1 MKTTEMLKRIQ
12 TLLNTRVELEDK
24 KLDNGTVISA
34 DEFAE
39 GQPVFI
45 VTEDERIPMPI
56 GEYMMEDGSMLVV
69 EEEGVIA
76 AIKAADEAEEE
87 EVVEE
92 EEAKVEEEMSNDVKE
107 PKKVVESTVVETH
120 FSEEQ
125 KSELVE
131 TILSSVNPLI
141 EELQNKVNEL
151 EAKLSVEEVEEVQ
164 EEVQEEVEEKLS
176 ADVKEEQLSKTF
188 KHSPEVKGE
197 QARPRF
203 NNGRV
208 ANTTLQR
215 VFQRISNK

>member
-1 MKTTEMLKRIQ
+1 MLKRIQ
-12 TLLNTRVELEDK
+12 TLLNTRVELEDR

-56 GEYMMEDGSMLVV
+56 GEYQMEDGSMLVV

-87 EVVEE
+87 EVVVEE
-92 EEAKVEEEMSNDVKE
+92 EVVEEEMSEVKE

-120 FSEEQ
+120 FSDEQ

-131 TILSSVNPLI
+131 AILSSVNPLI
-141 EELQNKVNEL
+141 EELQNKVSEL
-151 EAKLSVEEVEEVQ
+151 EAKLSVEEVE
-164 EEVQEEVEEKLS
+164 
-176 ADVKEEQLSKTF
+176 VKEEVVEEPKQELSKAF
-188 KHSPEVKGE
+188 KHTPEVKSE
-197 QARPRF
+197 KKKVLFSQNRTLTTF
-203 NNGRV
+203 DRV
-208 ANTTLQR
+208 LSK
-215 VFQRISNK
+215 ISNK

>member
-12 TLLNTRVELEDK
+12 TLLNTRVELEDR

-56 GEYMMEDGSMLVV
+56 GEYQMEDGSVLVV
-69 EEEGVIA
+69 DEEGVIA

-87 EVVEE
+87 EEVVEE
-92 EEAKVEEEMSNDVKE
+92 EATVEEEMSEVQE

-120 FSEEQ
+120 FSDEQ

-131 TILSSVNPLI
+131 AILSSVNPLI
-141 EELQNKVNEL
+141 EELQNKVSEL
-151 EAKLSVEEVEEVQ
+151 EAKLSVEVQ
-164 EEVQEEVEEKLS
+164 EEVVEEPKQ
-176 ADVKEEQLSKTF
+176 ELSKAF
-188 KHSPEVKGE
+188 KHTPEVKSE
-197 QARPRF
+197 KKKVLFSQNRTLTTF
-203 NNGRV
+203 DRV
-208 ANTTLQR
+208 LSK
-215 VFQRISNK
+215 ISNK

>member
-1 MKTTEMLKRIQ
+1 MKPSEMLKRIQ
-12 TLLNTRVELEDK
+12 TLLNTRVELEDR
-24 KLDNGTVISA
+24 KLDNGTVIFA
-34 DEFAE
+34 EEFAE

-45 VTEDERIPMPI
+45 VTEDERIPMPV

-76 AIKAADEAEEE
+76 SISAEAEEEVE

-92 EEAKVEEEMSNDVKE
+92 EAQVEEEMSEVKE
-107 PKKVVESTVVETH
+107 PKKVVESTVIETH

-131 TILSSVNPLI
+131 AILSSVNPLI
-141 EELQNKVNEL
+141 EELQNKVSEL
-151 EAKLSVEEVEEVQ
+151 EVKLSVEEVKEEVVEENLSAQ
-164 EEVQEEVEEKLS
+164 EEK
-176 ADVKEEQLSKTF
+176 LSKTF

-197 QARPRF
+197 KVTPKF
-203 NNGRV
+203 HNSRV

-215 VFQRISNK
+215 VFQKISNK

>member
-1 MKTTEMLKRIQ
+1 MLKKIQ
-12 TLLNTRVELEDK
+12 TLLNTRVELEDR

-69 EEEGVIA
+69 EEEGVIG

-87 EVVEE
+87 EVVVEE
-92 EEAKVEEEMSNDVKE
+92 EVVEEEMSEVKE

-120 FSEEQ
+120 FSDEQ

-131 TILSSVNPLI
+131 AILSSVNPLI
-141 EELQNKVNEL
+141 EELQNKVSEL
-151 EAKLSVEEVEEVQ
+151 EAKLSVEEVEVKAE
-164 EEVQEEVEEKLS
+164 EEVVEEKLS
-176 ADVKEEQLSKTF
+176 KAF
-188 KHSPEVKGE
+188 KHTPEVKSE
-197 QARPRF
+197 KKKVLFSQNRTLTTF
-203 NNGRV
+203 DRV
-208 ANTTLQR
+208 LSK
-215 VFQRISNK
+215 ISNK

>member
-1 MKTTEMLKRIQ
+1 MKPSEMLKRIQ
-12 TLLNTRVELEDK
+12 TLLNTRVELEDR
-24 KLDNGTVISA
+24 KLDNGTVIFA
-34 DEFAE
+34 EEFAE

-45 VTEDERIPMPI
+45 VTEDERIPMPV

-76 AIKAADEAEEE
+76 SISAEAEEEVE

-92 EEAKVEEEMSNDVKE
+92 EAQVEEEMSEVKE
-107 PKKVVESTVVETH
+107 PKKVVESTVIETH

-131 TILSSVNPLI
+131 AILSSVNPLI
-141 EELQNKVNEL
+141 EELQNKVSEL
-151 EAKLSVEEVEEVQ
+151 EAKLSVEEEVVEENLSAQ
-164 EEVQEEVEEKLS
+164 EEK
-176 ADVKEEQLSKTF
+176 LSKTF

-197 QARPRF
+197 KVTPKF
-203 NNGRV
+203 HNNRV

-215 VFQRISNK
+215 VFQKISNK

>member
-12 TLLNTRVELEDK
+12 TLLNTRVELEDR

-87 EVVEE
+87 EVVVEE
-92 EEAKVEEEMSNDVKE
+92 EVVEEEMSEVKE

-120 FSEEQ
+120 FSDEQ

-131 TILSSVNPLI
+131 AILSSVNPLI
-141 EELQNKVNEL
+141 EELQNKVSEL
-151 EAKLSVEEVEEVQ
+151 EAKLSVEEVEVQ
-164 EEVQEEVEEKLS
+164 AEEVEEVVEEKLS
-176 ADVKEEQLSKTF
+176 KAF
-188 KHSPEVKGE
+188 KHTPEVKSE
-197 QARPRF
+197 KKKVLFSQNRTLTTF
-203 NNGRV
+203 DRV
-208 ANTTLQR
+208 LSK
-215 VFQRISNK
+215 ISNK

>member
-12 TLLNTRVELEDK
+12 TLLNTRVELEDR

-45 VTEDERIPMPI
+45 VTEDERIPMPV
-56 GEYMMEDGSMLVV
+56 GEYAMEDGSMLVV

-76 AIKAADEAEEE
+76 SIQAADAEEE
-87 EVVEE
+87 VEE
-92 EEAKVEEEMSNDVKE
+92 VEQEVVEEEMSNEVKE

-131 TILSSVNPLI
+131 TILSSVSPLI

-151 EAKLSVEEVEEVQ
+151 ETKLSQEVEE
-164 EEVQEEVEEKLS
+164 EVQVEEKLS
-176 ADVKEEQLSKTF
+176 ADVKEEKLSKTF

>member
-1 MKTTEMLKRIQ
+1 MKPTEMLKRIQ
-12 TLLNTRVELEDK
+12 TLLNTRVELEDR
-24 KLDNGTVISA
+24 KLDNGTVIFA

-45 VTEDERIPMPI
+45 VTEDERIPMPV

-76 AIKAADEAEEE
+76 SINAAEEVVEDEVEEVVE

-92 EEAKVEEEMSNDVKE
+92 EMSEVKE
-107 PKKVVESTVVETH
+107 PKKVVESTVIETH

-131 TILSSVNPLI
+131 AILSSVNPLI
-141 EELQNKVNEL
+141 EELQNKVTEL
-151 EAKLSVEEVEEVQ
+151 EAKLSQEVEVVEEN
-164 EEVQEEVEEKLS
+164 LS
-176 ADVKEEQLSKTF
+176 AQVKEEKLSKTF

-197 QARPRF
+197 KVTPRF
-203 NNGRV
+203 NNARV

>member
-1 MKTTEMLKRIQ
+1 MKPTEMLKRIQ
-12 TLLNTRVELEDK
+12 TLLNTRVELEDR
-24 KLDNGTVISA
+24 KLDNGTVIFA

-45 VTEDERIPMPI
+45 VTEDERIPMPV

-76 AIKAADEAEEE
+76 SINAAEEVVEDEVEEVVE

-92 EEAKVEEEMSNDVKE
+92 EMSEVKE
-107 PKKVVESTVVETH
+107 PKKVVESTVIETH

-131 TILSSVNPLI
+131 AILSSVNPLI
-141 EELQNKVNEL
+141 EELQNKVTEL
-151 EAKLSVEEVEEVQ
+151 EAKLSQEVEVVEEN
-164 EEVQEEVEEKLS
+164 LS
-176 ADVKEEQLSKTF
+176 AEVKEEKLSKTF

-197 QARPRF
+197 KVTPRF
-203 NNGRV
+203 NNARV

>member
-1 MKTTEMLKRIQ
+1 MKPTEMLKRIQ
-12 TLLNTRVELEDK
+12 TLLNTRVELEDR
-24 KLDNGTVISA
+24 KLDNGTVIFA

-45 VTEDERIPMPI
+45 VTEDERIPMPV

-76 AIKAADEAEEE
+76 SINAAEEVVE
-87 EVVEE
+87 DEVEEVEQEVVEE
-92 EEAKVEEEMSNDVKE
+92 EMSEVKE
-107 PKKVVESTVVETH
+107 PKKVVESTVIETH

-131 TILSSVNPLI
+131 AILSSVNPLI
-141 EELQNKVNEL
+141 EELQNKVTEL
-151 EAKLSVEEVEEVQ
+151 EAKLSQEVEVVEEN
-164 EEVQEEVEEKLS
+164 LS
-176 ADVKEEQLSKTF
+176 AEVKEEKLSKTF

-197 QARPRF
+197 KVTPRF
-203 NNGRV
+203 NSGRV

>member
-1 MKTTEMLKRIQ
+1 MLKRIQ

-45 VTEDERIPMPI
+45 VTEDERIPMPV
-56 GEYMMEDGSMLVV
+56 GEYNMEDGSMLVV

-76 AIKAADEAEEE
+76 SISAEAEE

-92 EEAKVEEEMSNDVKE
+92 VEQEVVEEEMSEVKE

-141 EELQNKVNEL
+141 EELQNKVTEL
-151 EAKLSVEEVEEVQ
+151 EAKLSQEEKVEEN
-164 EEVQEEVEEKLS
+164 LS
-176 ADVKEEQLSKTF
+176 ADVKEEKLSKTF

-197 QARPRF
+197 KVTPRF
-203 NNGRV
+203 NSGRV

>member
-12 TLLNTRVELEDK
+12 TLLNTRVELEDR

-45 VTEDERIPMPI
+45 VTEDERIPMPV
-56 GEYMMEDGSMLVV
+56 GEYQMEDGSMLVV

-76 AIKAADEAEEE
+76 AIKSAESEEEEVEEVVE

-92 EEAKVEEEMSNDVKE
+92 EMSEVAE
-107 PKKVVESTVVETH
+107 PKKVVESNIVETH

-131 TILSSVNPLI
+131 AILSSVNPLI
-141 EELQNKVNEL
+141 EELQNKVSEL
-151 EAKLSVEEVEEVQ
+151 EAKLSAEAEVKAEEEVVEQPKQ
-164 EEVQEEVEEKLS
+164 E
-176 ADVKEEQLSKTF
+176 LSKAF
-188 KHSPEVKGE
+188 KHTPEVKSE
-197 QARPRF
+197 KKQIMFSQNRTLTTF
-203 NNGRV
+203 DRV
-208 ANTTLQR
+208 LSK
-215 VFQRISNK
+215 ISNK

>member
-12 TLLNTRVELEDK
+12 TLLNTRVELEDR

-56 GEYMMEDGSMLVV
+56 GEYVMEDGSMLVV

-76 AIKAADEAEEE
+76 AIKSAEAEEE
-87 EVVEE
+87 EVEEVVEE
-92 EEAKVEEEMSNDVKE
+92 EAQVEEEMSEVKE
-107 PKKVVESTVVETH
+107 PKKVVESNIVETH

-131 TILSSVNPLI
+131 AILSSVNPLI
-141 EELQNKVNEL
+141 EELQNKVSEL
-151 EAKLSVEEVEEVQ
+151 EAKLSAEEVAEVEVKAEEEVKVEEPKQ
-164 EEVQEEVEEKLS
+164 E
-176 ADVKEEQLSKTF
+176 LSKAF
-188 KHSPEVKGE
+188 KHTPEVKSE
-197 QARPRF
+197 KKKIQFSQNRTLTTF
-203 NNGRV
+203 DRV
-208 ANTTLQR
+208 LSK
-215 VFQRISNK
+215 ISNK

>member
-92 EEAKVEEEMSNDVKE
+92 EAKVEEEMSNDVKE

-131 TILSSVNPLI
+131 AILSSVNPLI

-164 EEVQEEVEEKLS
+164 EEVEEKLS
-176 ADVKEEQLSKTF
+176 ADVKEEKLSKTF

-197 QARPRF
+197 KATPRF

>member
-12 TLLNTRVELEDK
+12 TLLNTRVELEDR

-39 GQPVFI
+39 GQPIFI
-45 VTEDERIPMPI
+45 VTEDERIPMPV
-56 GEYMMEDGSMLVV
+56 GEYAMEDGSMLVV

-76 AIKAADEAEEE
+76 SIQAAEEE
-87 EVVEE
+87 VEE
-92 EEAKVEEEMSNDVKE
+92 VEQEVVEEEMSNEVKE

-131 TILSSVNPLI
+131 TILSSVSPLI

-151 EAKLSVEEVEEVQ
+151 ETKLSQEVEE
-164 EEVQEEVEEKLS
+164 EVQVEEKLS
-176 ADVKEEQLSKTF
+176 ADVKEEKLSKTF

>member
-12 TLLNTRVELEDK
+12 TLLNTRVELEDR

-56 GEYMMEDGSMLVV
+56 GEYVMEDGSMLVV
-69 EEEGVIA
+69 EEEGVIT
-76 AIKAADEAEEE
+76 AIKSAEAEEE

-92 EEAKVEEEMSNDVKE
+92 EAQVEEEMSEVKE
-107 PKKVVESTVVETH
+107 PKKVVESNIVETH

-131 TILSSVNPLI
+131 AILSSVNPLI
-141 EELQNKVNEL
+141 EELQNKVSEL
-151 EAKLSVEEVEEVQ
+151 EAKLSAEAEVEVKEEVV
-164 EEVQEEVEEKLS
+164 
-176 ADVKEEQLSKTF
+176 EEQLSKAF
-188 KHSPEVKGE
+188 KHTPELKSE
-197 QARPRF
+197 KKKIQFSQNRTITTF
-203 NNGRV
+203 DRV
-208 ANTTLQR
+208 LSK
-215 VFQRISNK
+215 ISNK

>member
-12 TLLNTRVELEDK
+12 TLLNTRVELEDR

-45 VTEDERIPMPI
+45 VTEDERIPMPV
-56 GEYMMEDGSMLVV
+56 GEYQMEDGSMLVV

-76 AIKAADEAEEE
+76 AIKSAEEEEVE

-92 EEAKVEEEMSNDVKE
+92 EAQVEEEMSEVKE
-107 PKKVVESTVVETH
+107 PKKVVESNIVETH

-131 TILSSVNPLI
+131 AILSSVNPLI
-141 EELQNKVNEL
+141 EELQNKVSEL
-151 EAKLSVEEVEEVQ
+151 EAKLSVEEVA
-164 EEVQEEVEEKLS
+164 EVE
-176 ADVKEEQLSKTF
+176 VKVEEPKQELSKAF
-188 KHSPEVKGE
+188 KHTPEVKSE
-197 QARPRF
+197 KKQIMFSQNRTLTTF
-203 NNGRV
+203 DRV
-208 ANTTLQR
+208 LSK
-215 VFQRISNK
+215 ISNK

>member
-12 TLLNTRVELEDK
+12 TLLNTRVELEDR

-34 DEFAE
+34 DQFAE

-76 AIKAADEAEEE
+76 SINAQEEEEVEEVAE

-92 EEAKVEEEMSNDVKE
+92 EMSEVKE

-120 FSEEQ
+120 FSDEQ

-131 TILSSVNPLI
+131 AILSSVNPLI
-141 EELQNKVNEL
+141 EELQNKVSEL
-151 EAKLSVEEVEEVQ
+151 EAKLSVEEVEVQ
-164 EEVQEEVEEKLS
+164 EEVVEEKLS
-176 ADVKEEQLSKTF
+176 KAF
-188 KHSPEVKGE
+188 KHTPEVKSE
-197 QARPRF
+197 KKKVLFSQNRTLTTF
-203 NNGRV
+203 DRV
-208 ANTTLQR
+208 LSK
-215 VFQRISNK
+215 ISNK

>member
-1 MKTTEMLKRIQ
+1 MKTTEMLKQIQ

-39 GQPVFI
+39 KQPVFI
-45 VTEDERIPMPI
+45 VTEDEKIPMPV
-56 GEYMMEDGSMLVV
+56 GEYKMEDGSMLIV

-76 AIKAADEAEEE
+76 DIKAADEAEEE
-87 EVVEE
+87 KEMVEE
-92 EEAKVEEEMSNDVKE
+92 EAQVEEEMSNDVQD

-131 TILSSVNPLI
+131 TILSNVNPLI

-151 EAKLSVEEVEEVQ
+151 EAKLSVEEV

>member
-12 TLLNTRVELEDK
+12 TLLNTRVELEDR

-56 GEYMMEDGSMLVV
+56 GEYVMEDGSMLVV
-69 EEEGVIA
+69 EEEGVIT
-76 AIKAADEAEEE
+76 AIKSAEAEEE

-92 EEAKVEEEMSNDVKE
+92 EAQVEEEMSEVKE
-107 PKKVVESTVVETH
+107 PKKVVESNIVETH

-131 TILSSVNPLI
+131 AILLSVNPLI
-141 EELQNKVNEL
+141 EELQNKVSKL
-151 EAKLSVEEVEEVQ
+151 EAKLSVEEVKEEV
-164 EEVQEEVEEKLS
+164 V
-176 ADVKEEQLSKTF
+176 EEQLSKAF
-188 KHSPEVKGE
+188 KHTPELKSE
-197 QARPRF
+197 KKKIQFSQNRTLTTF
-203 NNGRV
+203 DRV
-208 ANTTLQR
+208 LSK
-215 VFQRISNK
+215 ISNK

>member
-12 TLLNTRVELEDK
+12 TLLNTRVELEDR

-56 GEYMMEDGSMLVV
+56 GEYEMEDGSMLVV
-69 EEEGVIA
+69 EEEGIIA
-76 AIKAADEAEEE
+76 AIKSAEE

-92 EEAKVEEEMSNDVKE
+92 EVAEEVVEEEMSEVAE
-107 PKKVVESTVVETH
+107 PKKVVESNIVETH

-131 TILSSVNPLI
+131 AILSSVNPLI

-151 EAKLSVEEVEEVQ
+151 EAKLSAEAEVKAEEEV
-164 EEVQEEVEEKLS
+164 VEQ
-176 ADVKEEQLSKTF
+176 QLSKAF
-188 KHSPEVKGE
+188 KHTPEVKSE
-197 QARPRF
+197 KKQIKFSQNRTLTTF
-203 NNGRV
+203 DRV
-208 ANTTLQR
+208 LSK
-215 VFQRISNK
+215 ISNK